1 MAIAVFGTW
10 MIIGLMLDGW
20 AHNTSKPETFFSPWH
35 GILYSGFGAAVIWFT
50 WDGRRRDR
58 AETPGDRLMTVG
70 IILFAVGAAG
80 DGVWHQIFGI
90 EVNLEALLSPTHLL
104 LLIGGFLMVTTPVRL
119 AWHDLDADPSPT
131 FAAFLPQ
138 VITLTLATALVLFF
152 TQYLSA
158 FEGIAFERGELRQ
171 VEGLAS
177 VLATNL
183 ILMFPVIHVLRRFRP
198 PVGTFTVL
206 FTTVAVMA
214 TALNGF
220 DLIEL
225 AAPALLAGV
234 LADALASRVPDRVL
248 IGVVPAVLWL
258 GFFAVENLGDPIVW
272 SAELWT
278 GSIVLASVSALLL
291 SSLSAAPVVV
301 REPA

>member
-1 MAIAVFGTW
+1 
-10 MIIGLMLDGW
+10 
-20 AHNTSKPETFFSPWH
+20 
-35 GILYSGFGAAVIWFT
+35 
-50 WDGRRRDR
+50 
-58 AETPGDRLMTVG
+58 
-70 IILFAVGAAG
+70 
-80 DGVWHQIFGI
+80 
-90 EVNLEALLSPTHLL
+90 
-104 LLIGGFLMVTTPVRL
+104 
-119 AWHDLDADPSPT
+119 
-131 FAAFLPQ
+131 
-138 VITLTLATALVLFF
+138 
-152 TQYLSA
+152 
-158 FEGIAFERGELRQ
+158 LRQ

-177 VLATNL
+177 VLATNV